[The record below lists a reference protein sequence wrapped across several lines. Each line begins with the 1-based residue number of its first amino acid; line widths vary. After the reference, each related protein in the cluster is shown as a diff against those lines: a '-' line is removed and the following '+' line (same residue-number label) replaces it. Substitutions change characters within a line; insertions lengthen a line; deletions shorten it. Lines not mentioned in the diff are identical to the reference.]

1 MNRSIWPVNADTDLI
16 APLLSRYPNHRKIGE
31 FGLHFFS
38 AWLSDLTSASDYDFI
53 DLSQD
58 ELTGEQIYIR
68 LVDEITNNGFTGE
81 IRINRAQADL
91 LNAYHTAQF
100 PELYSEGA

>member
-1 MNRSIWPVNADTDLI
+1 MNRSIWPINADTDLI

-31 FGLHFFS
+31 FGLYFFS
-38 AWLSDLTSASDYDFI
+38 AWLSDLSNVDYPFI

-58 ELTGEQIYIR
+58 ELTGEEIYTR

-81 IRINRAQADL
+81 VRISRHQADL
-91 LNAYHTAQF
+91 LNAYHVAQF
-100 PELYSEGA
+100 PELYGAE